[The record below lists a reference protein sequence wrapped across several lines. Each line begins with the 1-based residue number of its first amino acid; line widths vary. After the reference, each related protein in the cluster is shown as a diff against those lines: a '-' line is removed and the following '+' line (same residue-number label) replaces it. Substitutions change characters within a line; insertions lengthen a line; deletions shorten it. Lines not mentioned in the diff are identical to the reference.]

1 MAEPTTV
8 EEKKNEKV
16 SVVIRRFPHC
26 KVELDASVGPEM
38 IKLAHEQALKDIK
51 KEVSVPGF
59 RKGKA
64 PTEMIVKNYSKSIQD
79 RAKEIIADVAF
90 KAALELAQIPLLNN
104 NAPVQFSSQKLS
116 ENEGIFTFI
125 YESEPNVAEIK
136 ADNFQLKSIDSTTPG
151 EKELNEAVRQL
162 QLFYAQWHL
171 VTDRPIQEGDFVI
184 LDLRT
189 MEDPPQQVFS
199 DTRFEVTDASMAKWM
214 KKMVLGK
221 KAGISIEGI
230 SEPDPELPEAKRREF
245 QPKRVLLTIKK
256 VETAEIPPL
265 TEEFAKKVGAKDV
278 EHMKKYLADMLEKKT
293 KEKIDHD
300 KREQVN
306 EFLLS
311 FPMEIPL
318 SLIQKEKEHR
328 RKQYA
333 EDPRYQAKL
342 QAMTDLQRDME
353 KLELE
358 EALQEQSESAVKLF
372 YASRQI
378 VRDAKIN
385 VTYQEVEAEAVR
397 SLKAFGPVGI
407 QSHMIPDE
415 LFALTLS
422 KIILAKAQDYIL
434 NKNIA

>member
-8 EEKKNEKV
+8 EEKKNEKIAI
-16 SVVIRRFPHC
+16 VVRRFPHC
-26 KVELDASVGPEM
+26 RVELDATVGSEM
-38 IKLAHEQALKDIK
+38 IEEAKDEALKAIK
-51 KEVSVPGF
+51 KEVSIPGF

-64 PTEMIVKNYSKSIQD
+64 PTEMILKNYSKSLQD
-79 RAKEIIADVAF
+79 KAKDILADLAF
-90 KAALELAQIPLLNN
+90 NASKELVKIPILNN
-104 NAPVQFSSQKLS
+104 NANVQFSVQKLS
-116 ENEGIFTFI
+116 ENEGVLTFI
-125 YESEPNVAEIK
+125 YESEPQVPEISPSGFK
-136 ADNFQLKSIDSTTPG
+136 LKPVDYTQPG

-162 QLFYAQWHL
+162 QLFYAKWNL
-171 VTDRPIQEGDFVI
+171 VTDRPIQEGDFI
-184 LDLRT
+184 IIDLRT
-189 MEDPPQQVFS
+189 LEDPPQQVFS
-199 DTRFEVTDASMAKWM
+199 DTRFEVTDNSMAKWM
-214 KKMVLGK
+214 KKLVLGK
-221 KAGISIEGI
+221 TAGTAVEGV
-230 SEPDPELPEAKRREF
+230 SEPDPELSTEKKKEF
-245 QPKRVLLTIKK
+245 EPKRVLLTIKK
-256 VETAEIPPL
+256 IETAELPSL
-265 TEEFAKKVGAKDV
+265 DEDFAKKVGAKDV
-278 EHMKKYLADMLEKKT
+278 DHMKKYLADMLEKKSL
-293 KEKIDHD
+293 ERVEHD

-311 FPMEIPL
+311 FPIDIPL

-342 QAMTDLQRDME
+342 QQMNDLQRDME

-358 EALQEQSESAVKLF
+358 EALHQQSESAVRLF

-378 VRDAKIN
+378 VREAKIN
-385 VTYQEVEAEAVR
+385 VTVQEVENEAVR

-434 NKNIA
+434 NFSA